1 MPWYLD
7 LRLINWQINQL
18 FVFFQEP
25 LENSHGSPQEL
36 SIAIVMETTLAE
48 VAGLARVEQK

>member
-48 VAGLARVEQK
+48 VAGLARAEQK